1 MTLYEIGE
9 NYRALAELLESEE
22 VTPEEVADTFA
33 AIEDAAGA
41 KIDAIGWL
49 FRNQMRMAEALKAQE
64 AEFAQMRKRK
74 ERAMERLKGLCL
86 TYLTLTDKRQAA
98 GDLFTIKRRKNPARV
113 IVSDEAAVPREFIR
127 EKVTTSVDKTAIK
140 KALNAGQ
147 AVTGAF
153 LEQGESVV
161 FE

>member
-1 MTLYEIGE
+1 
-9 NYRALAELLESEE
+9 
-22 VTPEEVADTFA
+22 
-33 AIEDAAGA
+33 
-41 KIDAIGWL
+41 
-49 FRNQMRMAEALKAQE
+49 MRMAEALKAQE

-113 IVSDEAAVPREFIR
+113 IVSDEAAIPREFIR